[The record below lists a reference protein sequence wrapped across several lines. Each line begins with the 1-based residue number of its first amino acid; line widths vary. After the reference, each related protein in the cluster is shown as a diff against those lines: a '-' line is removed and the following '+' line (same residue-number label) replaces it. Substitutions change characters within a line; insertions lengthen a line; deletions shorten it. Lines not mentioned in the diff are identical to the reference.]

1 MLRGHRAAAAIIN
14 LRINS
19 NNTMKN
25 VIKFYHWL
33 GLLLCF
39 MIVGTSSA
47 LADTVKGTVADDTG
61 EPLIGATVALKG
73 NSKAVTVTDIDG
85 NYSLVVPS
93 LKDAILEVSY
103 VGMESKEVKV
113 AGRATVNVTL
123 TTSSEQLDEVIV
135 VGYGQQKKASIVGA
149 ITQTSG
155 EVLEKAGG
163 VSSLGA
169 ALTGNLP
176 GVITSASSGMPGD
189 EDPEIII
196 RAKSSWNNS
205 APLVLSLIHI

>member
-1 MLRGHRAAAAIIN
+1 LRGHRAAAAIIN

-93 LKDAILEVSY
+93 LKDAIL
-103 VGMESKEVKV
+103 
-113 AGRATVNVTL
+113 
-123 TTSSEQLDEVIV
+123 
-135 VGYGQQKKASIVGA
+135 
-149 ITQTSG
+149 
-155 EVLEKAGG
+155 
-163 VSSLGA
+163 
-169 ALTGNLP
+169 
-176 GVITSASSGMPGD
+176 
-189 EDPEIII
+189 
-196 RAKSSWNNS
+196 
-205 APLVLSLIHI
+205 